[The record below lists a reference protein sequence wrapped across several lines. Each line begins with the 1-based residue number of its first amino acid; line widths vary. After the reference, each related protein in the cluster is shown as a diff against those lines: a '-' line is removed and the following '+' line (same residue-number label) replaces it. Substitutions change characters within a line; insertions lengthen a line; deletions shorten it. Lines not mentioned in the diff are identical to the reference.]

1 MYKVVLLYNHTTAC
15 IMNGELQE
23 LRSITVLNG
32 VSQTGTDGYFHGWC
46 KEPFY
51 NDLGGYITKTYALI
65 ELSNGIVKLMDPTAI
80 RFKQPYSVKE
90 IATST

>member
-1 MYKVVLLYNHTTAC
+1 
-15 IMNGELQE
+15 MNGELQE

-32 VSQTGTDGYFHGWC
+32 ISKPENGGFFHGWC

-65 ELSNGIVKLMDPTAI
+65 ELFNGIVRFIDPTDI
-80 RFKQPYSVKE
+80 RFTKPYMTKEESTSV
-90 IATST
+90 